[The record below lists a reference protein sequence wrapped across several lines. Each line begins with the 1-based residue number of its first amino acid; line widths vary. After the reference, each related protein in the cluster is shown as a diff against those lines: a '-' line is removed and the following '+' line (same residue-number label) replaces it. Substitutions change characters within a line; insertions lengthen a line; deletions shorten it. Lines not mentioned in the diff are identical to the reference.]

1 MPISMHM
8 EESGTRSR
16 FALSFVILALTAC
29 TSGPDNLTPASQTDG
44 AAQHQLE
51 SAGTPG
57 PAIETWDRAIGML
70 EPGSDAYLDDQLY
83 IVRARYATN
92 QALAEL
98 LWDRPL
104 EARQRYISALTELQ
118 ADVVQHQAK
127 AQALNDRVQTIGTVA
142 GIASGLAGSIF
153 AGQVESPGG
162 IQLLDVSQRLSDTIV
177 DITSFDW
184 AGVEDIRQQ
193 RLDELEVDFVRMPFF
208 AHFHELASIGRL
220 ISSDGSA
227 VASCTASLV
236 GQRLALTNAHCVYDH
251 GRQRSPSELR
261 LNFDKLVG
269 QRRQDPASGGSW
281 VSQSVGV
288 ASIEVSPSYQP
299 SMDGRQS
306 LVDCGRDWAILELD
320 SHPVG
325 LDHFEVLE
333 GVAFRSTPVP
343 GVYRGNELVSDRLVV
358 AGYSGDL
365 NEGRLITMDYGCPI
379 LSDGD
384 AVEYKCA
391 TFSGSSGSPILLAN
405 GPYRLTHVV
414 GVNACGS
421 SDRTEQSWRRYQTH
435 DDVVGAAQGTPSERF
450 IAPLMR
456 LREATG
462 TSYTPSGLGADVP
475 VAATQS

>member
-1 MPISMHM
+1 MPDSTHRGK
-8 EESGTRSR
+8 SGLRTRFVLSLVIV
-16 FALSFVILALTAC
+16 ALAACTNSPHDLTAG
-29 TSGPDNLTPASQTDG
+29 SETDRT
-44 AAQHQLE
+44 AQQQLKD
-51 SAGTPG
+51 AGTPE

-70 EPGSDAYLDDQLY
+70 EPGSDAYLDNQLY
-83 IVRARYATN
+83 IARARYATN

-104 EARQRYISALTELQ
+104 EARQRYIGALTELQ
-118 ADVVQHQAK
+118 VDVEQHQAK
-127 AQALNDRVQTIGTVA
+127 AQALNDRVQVIGTVA
-142 GIASGLAGSIF
+142 SIATGLAGSIF
-153 AGQVESPGG
+153 AGQAESPAF
-162 IQLLDVSQRLSDTIV
+162 LDVSQGLSETIV
-177 DITSFDW
+177 DISSFDW
-184 AGVEDIRQQ
+184 GGVEDIQQQ
-193 RLDELEVDFVRMPFF
+193 RLDELEVDFIRMPFF

-220 ISSDGSA
+220 TSSDG
-227 VASCTASLV
+227 SCTASLV

-261 LNFDKLVG
+261 LSFDKLVG
-269 QRRQDPASGGSW
+269 QRRADPASGGYW

-288 ASIEVSPSYQP
+288 ASIEASPSYQP

-325 LDHFEVLE
+325 LDHLEVLE
-333 GVAFRSTPVP
+333 GLAFRSTPVP
-343 GVYRGNELVSDRLVV
+343 GVYRGNELVGDRLVV

-391 TFSGSSGSPILLAN
+391 TFGGASGSPILLAN

-414 GVNACGS
+414 GVHACGS
-421 SDRTEQSWRRYQTH
+421 TDRTEQSWRRYQTR
-435 DDVVGAAQGTPSERF
+435 DDVVGATQGTPSERF

-462 TSYTPSGLGADVP
+462 TSYTPSAIGADVP
-475 VAATQS
+475 MAATRPTS